1 MQILGCMFIMS
12 SLYLIVFLTED
23 DSGEDNIKMNSDTL
37 GYSFRTLWKLINVN
51 KQMKYLIL
59 FFLTYPVKTLK
70 FYSLQWLIC
79 LKFKLNL
86 FIFNRLALA

>member
-1 MQILGCMFIMS
+1 MQILGCMFITS

-23 DSGEDNIKMNSDTL
+23 ENGEVNIKINSDTL

-59 FFLTYPVKTLK
+59 FFLTYPVKNFNFTL
-70 FYSLQWLIC
+70 S
-79 LKFKLNL
+79 N
-86 FIFNRLALA
+86 